1 MKGAALITAI
11 YGLLIFIGGIMGH
24 VKAASTISLVMGI
37 LFGLLL
43 LGASYLL
50 YRKRAAG
57 AYATICLLLLL
68 DGFFTFRF
76 LKTFRFFP
84 SGLFTL
90 LTLLALVLVILSL
103 RKKGARRS

>member
-1 MKGAALITAI
+1 MKRASLITAL
-11 YGLLIFIGGIMGH
+11 YGLLVFIGGIMGH
-24 VKAASTISLVMGI
+24 VKAASTVSLVMGI
-37 LFGLLL
+37 LFGVLL

-50 YRKRAAG
+50 YRKQASG
-57 AYATICLLLLL
+57 AYAALCLLLLL

-84 SGLFTL
+84 SGLFAL
-90 LTLLALVLVILSL
+90 LTLLALVLLVLSL